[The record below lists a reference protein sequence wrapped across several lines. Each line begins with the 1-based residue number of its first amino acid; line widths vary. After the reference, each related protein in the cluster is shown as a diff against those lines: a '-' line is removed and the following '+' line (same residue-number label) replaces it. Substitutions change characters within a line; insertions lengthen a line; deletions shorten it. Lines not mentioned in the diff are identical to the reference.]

1 MKAPGFETMP
11 IDDLWALHEEIGGL
25 LAEKLA
31 REKQVLEQRLAQL
44 REDRKVKGN
53 GAKGVRRPYPK
64 VVPKYQNPASPNET
78 WSGRGKQPRW
88 LTALL
93 KSGKRIED
101 FRIRARGPRGRAAPV
116 PG

>member
-11 IDDLWALHEEIGGL
+11 IDDLWALHEEIGEM
-25 LAEKLA
+25 LADKLA
-31 REKQVLEQRLAQL
+31 REKQVLEQRLAHL
-44 REDRKVKGN
+44 REDRNVKGN
-53 GAKGVRRPYPK
+53 GAKAARRPYPK

-88 LTALL
+88 LAALL
-93 KSGKRIED
+93 KSGKPIED
-101 FRIRARGPRGRAAPV
+101 FRIGARGPRKRTASV